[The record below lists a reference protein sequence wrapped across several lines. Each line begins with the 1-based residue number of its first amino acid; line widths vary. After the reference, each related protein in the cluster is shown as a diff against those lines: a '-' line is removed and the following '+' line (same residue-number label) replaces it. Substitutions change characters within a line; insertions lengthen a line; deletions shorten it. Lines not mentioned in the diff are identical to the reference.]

1 MKPYYEILEGTFMQM
16 LVIVLNK
23 VECLE
28 ELLTEFGKAKI
39 SGATILDSRGMA
51 MELAEHNDLRFI
63 GSLRFLLEPQRKEN
77 KTIFMVI
84 EEEKVATVS
93 KIVNKVTGGLDKPN
107 TGIIFTVPVKYMEG
121 IVHHE

>member
-1 MKPYYEILEGTFMQM
+1 MQM

-28 ELLTEFGKAKI
+28 EILTEFGKAKI

-51 MELAEHNDLRFI
+51 MELADHDDLRFI
-63 GSLRFLLEPQRKEN
+63 GSLRFLLEPQRREN

-84 EEEKVATVS
+84 EDQQIPVVS
-93 KIVNKVTGGLDKPN
+93 KIINKVTGGLDKPN
-107 TGIIFTVPVKYMEG
+107 TGIIFTLPVQYMEG